1 MNNIVREMLLIEEPS
16 VLRLY
21 KEMIQI
27 SGYFVG
33 PLFIISLILEFL
45 GNLDFGGVVKRLLV
59 VMVVLTSFQTIH
71 IKAVDVS
78 LDTASVTLK
87 KVSPNNLFVKKW
99 YEGKIKTKEKK
110 GWGYLESF
118 AIPNLNDL
126 LATAFFLLAKVF
138 TWLLKL
144 IYSSVYHLT
153 YIFSGITALLYF
165 FGWTNRSLIGTF
177 QSSLWCIILPF
188 VIVAILAMVGN
199 SINQRAINGELA
211 IADIETILWL
221 FGVTLILLL
230 TPVITWSMVKGDGVA
245 GAGSKMGSIA
255 VSSGMK
261 AIYMLPMIYSRSNQV
276 RKVASNSIKTAKS
289 LVSKSSDS
297 SQFSNLKEQGVLE
310 KESFLYDKS
319 YWNKINENH
328 RSGIREKYG
337 IQTPMPEK
345 GIVYFPKDA
354 GKNPIP
360 LKTLIDSQKS
370 KTLASNNLTTKNTNS
385 IKQKEIFNSKQMK
398 SSSVIKN
405 ESKIPNM
412 RSGSS
417 EHGKDIL
424 RRRK

>member
-21 KEMIQI
+21 KEMVQI

-45 GNLDFGGVVKRLLV
+45 GNLDFGGVVKRLLI

-71 IKAVDVS
+71 TKAVEIS

-199 SINQRAINGELA
+199 SINQRAINGDLA

-230 TPVITWSMVKGDGVA
+230 TPVITWAMVKGDGVA

-276 RKVASNSIKTAKS
+276 RKVASNSLKTAKS
-289 LVSKSSDS
+289 LVTKSSDT
-297 SQFSNLKEQGVLE
+297 SQFSNLKEQGVLG

-328 RSGIREKYG
+328 RNGIREKYG
-337 IQTPMPEK
+337 IQSSKPEK
-345 GIVYFPKDA
+345 GIVYFPKDS
-354 GKNPIP
+354 GKNPVP
-360 LKTLIDSQKS
+360 LKTLIDSQRT
-370 KTLASNNLTTKNTNS
+370 KTTASSNLTQKNTNS
-385 IKQKEIFNSKQMK
+385 IQQKEIFSSKQMK
-398 SSSVIKN
+398 SNSIVKRD
-405 ESKIPNM
+405 SKIPSM
-412 RSGSS
+412 RSGSGV
-417 EHGKDIL
+417 HGKDIL